1 VNKVPAA
8 VETSEFVFLVGGN
21 CHIMLY
27 QEFLASHQWRW
38 SSKAFLNLFVSFTML
53 WCWNLIN
60 RNK

>member
-8 VETSEFVFLVGGN
+8 VETSELVFLVGGN

-27 QEFLASHQWRW
+27 QEFLASHKCR
-38 SSKAFLNLFVSFTML
+38 SFSEAFLNFFVSFNML

-60 RNK
+60 LNK